1 MNKAVFAAA
10 LFVGCGGFFGSIMRY
25 GLSLIPFKGDFP
37 LMTFLTNLLGAVLIG
52 VVVEVTSGIMACP
65 PSLVLFLKTGLC
77 GGFTT
82 FSTFSLETLSLFEN
96 SQTKTAVV
104 YMSLSLAGCVLGVL
118 IGKML
123 GKSILTLCRCM

>member
-1 MNKAVFAAA
+1 MEDREMNKAVFTAA
-10 LFVGCGGFFGSIMRY
+10 LFVG
-25 GLSLIPFKGDFP
+25 
-37 LMTFLTNLLGAVLIG
+37 
-52 VVVEVTSGIMACP
+52 
-65 PSLVLFLKTGLC
+65 C

-96 SQTKTAVV
+96 SQTKTAVI

-123 GKSILTLCRCM
+123 GKSILTI